1 MPHLCVIA
9 LIDSTWS
16 FLKHHPFAVQ
26 CCPSLRRQDV
36 IRIGPRLL
44 PRPPSANMIPSVSF
58 WAFFATTLS
67 VASASTTARP
77 LPIAQGQHSLLLE
90 SDGLNRN
97 VTSTTTTSIGH
108 LLPRVSQWPHRP
120 VFLQAG
126 TNTEILHQSP
136 HQALPL
142 GVPFEFETPLFK
154 GKLLVRFRNVKSD
167 DKASHDAYFDGNN
180 RVMQAVVQG
189 RFKKPV
195 SMANVYAGSIFKEPL
210 SLVPP
215 PLFMR
220 MLKVLFHR
228 MSPGAILDFASRQPK
243 VVSLYAGAAQ
253 TLSIDLP
260 GQEPDMTAPQLP
272 ECVPGRRNDH
282 ITGYERIDR
291 VFESV
296 AERKRKL
303 SKPEKAARYNFDT
316 DHVYTMEIHDDF
328 MDYGAHNIKLPVYGH
343 FNLIQAIGPQPMS
356 LSAVTAQ
363 GEVMYDFIVWHESV
377 YRRKFRDE
385 A

>member
-1 MPHLCVIA
+1 
-9 LIDSTWS
+9 
-16 FLKHHPFAVQ
+16 
-26 CCPSLRRQDV
+26 
-36 IRIGPRLL
+36 
-44 PRPPSANMIPSVSF
+44 
-58 WAFFATTLS
+58 
-67 VASASTTARP
+67 
-77 LPIAQGQHSLLLE
+77 
-90 SDGLNRN
+90 
-97 VTSTTTTSIGH
+97 
-108 LLPRVSQWPHRP
+108 
-120 VFLQAG
+120 
-126 TNTEILHQSP
+126 
-136 HQALPL
+136 
-142 GVPFEFETPLFK
+142 
-154 GKLLVRFRNVKSD
+154 LVRFRNVKSD
-167 DKASHDAYFDGNN
+167 DKAAHDAYFGGNN

-260 GQEPDMTAPQLP
+260 GQEPDMTAPLLP
-272 ECVPGRRNDH
+272 ERVPGRRNNDH
-282 ITGYERIDR
+282 ITGYERNDR

-316 DHVYTMEIHDDF
+316 DHVYTMEIYDDF

-385 A
+385 E

>member
-1 MPHLCVIA
+1 M
-9 LIDSTWS
+9 
-16 FLKHHPFAVQ
+16 
-26 CCPSLRRQDV
+26 PSLS
-36 IRIGPRLL
+36 I
-44 PRPPSANMIPSVSF
+44 

-77 LPIAQGQHSLLLE
+77 LPITTQGHSLLLE
-90 SDGLNRN
+90 SDGLGRN
-97 VTSTTTTSIGH
+97 VTSASSIGH
-108 LLPRVSQWPHRP
+108 LLPRASQWPHRP
-120 VFLQAG
+120 IFLQAG
-126 TNTEILHQSP
+126 SDTEILHQSP
-136 HQALPL
+136 HQPLPL

-154 GKLLVRFRNVKSD
+154 GKLLVRFRSVKSD
-167 DKASHDAYFDGNN
+167 DKASHDAYFSGNN

-272 ECVPGRRNDH
+272 ERVPGRLDH
-282 ITGYERIDR
+282 ITGYERKDR

-316 DHVYTMEIHDDF
+316 DHVYTMEIFDDF
-328 MDYGAHNIKLPVYGH
+328 MDYGTHNIKLPVYGH

-377 YRRKFRDE
+377 YRRKFRE
-385 A
+385 QE